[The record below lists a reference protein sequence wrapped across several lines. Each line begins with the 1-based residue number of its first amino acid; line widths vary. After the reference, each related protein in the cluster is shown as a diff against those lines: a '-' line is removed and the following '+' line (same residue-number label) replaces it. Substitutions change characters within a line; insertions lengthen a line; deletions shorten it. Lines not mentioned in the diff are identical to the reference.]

1 MSAGVG
7 DPQVP
12 RAGRRHGRGTWV
24 AAAAV
29 ALSTGALGAGLLATA
44 VPAYADVTSS
54 YYAIG
59 EGTVTG
65 VVATPASVSQN
76 SSTIFEVTFT
86 AGTGLSGADDN
97 FILVQS
103 SEALGSVP
111 TNVYI
116 VSGSCIQSGTA
127 GAGGAGTAILEGVTI
142 ELDSGCTIAAGTAVQ
157 VYFTADAP
165 SSTGEFYFTVTT
177 SSSAL
182 ATSNIVAVGTSTGTL
197 AAASY
202 SFGAS
207 TTYTISGIARGR
219 ADGGQQ
225 HAQPHGRHR
234 SRHRSPQLFSMVPPG
249 TT

>member
-1 MSAGVG
+1 M
-7 DPQVP
+7 
-12 RAGRRHGRGTWV
+12 
-24 AAAAV
+24 
-29 ALSTGALGAGLLATA
+29 
-44 VPAYADVTSS
+44 
-54 YYAIG
+54 
-59 EGTVTG
+59 
-65 VVATPASVSQN
+65 
-76 SSTIFEVTFT
+76 TFT

-207 TTYTISGIARGR
+207 TTYTISGMLVGAREAGNNTLNLT
-219 ADGGQQ
+219 AVPVAGTEALSFFNGAAGYNVTFAPSGSSAISDPVETATVSGNTVSL
-225 HAQPHGRHR
+225 H
-234 SRHRSPQLFSMVPPG
+234 SSPLVAGDILTVTASGPTLRPAPRRRPMP
-249 TT
+249 